1 MGFKLGRVLGAAVGW
16 AVAGPIGA
24 VIGAGALS
32 GRKKAPEQAPQQQ
45 QHAAYENQMKTVR
58 EEQSRLNE
66 RLATA
71 QSQTNAGIARASRS
85 RARGGIFGESS
96 NAGSNLSQH
105 LG

>member
-24 VIGAGALS
+24 LAGAALS
-32 GRKKAPEQAPQQQ
+32 GSKRKEPTQAPQQQ